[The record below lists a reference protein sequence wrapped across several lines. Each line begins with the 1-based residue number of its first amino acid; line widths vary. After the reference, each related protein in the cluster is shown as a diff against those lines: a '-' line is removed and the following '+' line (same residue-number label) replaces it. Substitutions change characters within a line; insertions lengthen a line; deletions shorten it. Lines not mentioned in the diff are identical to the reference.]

1 MERVPSD
8 AAQLWLFYD
17 VSQIQTR
24 KSPATCTCN
33 ILKMLTS
40 SKFLLKQLHFKHLSK
55 IMSTLLVVDFAFSEI
70 LTNVQRSSVS
80 RKLIMSNIDIFCKIS
95 NNFKSHTVFRTSSA
109 TKQFKEAC
117 KGVLQPQH
125 IPGTPG
131 CSFYSRPKQHL
142 FPGLSVRYLN
152 PAWCGYLNKTMDFTD
167 LLNRKKEIRTEN

>member
-1 MERVPSD
+1 MDPLITFFLTNTSHSGKKIEQNKILSVP
-8 AAQLWLFYD
+8 
-17 VSQIQTR
+17 
-24 KSPATCTCN
+24 
-33 ILKMLTS
+33 
-40 SKFLLKQLHFKHLSK
+40 FLYR
-55 IMSTLLVVDFAFSEI
+55 

-167 LLNRKKEIRTEN
+167 LLNRKKEIRTKN